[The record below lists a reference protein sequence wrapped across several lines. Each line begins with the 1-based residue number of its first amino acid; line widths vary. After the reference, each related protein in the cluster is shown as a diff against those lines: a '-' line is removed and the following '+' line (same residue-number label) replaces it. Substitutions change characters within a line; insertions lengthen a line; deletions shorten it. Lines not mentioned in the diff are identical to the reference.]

1 MLSPR
6 LQQGVAKCWGKCIN
20 TLQEGGGPGR
30 GRKGTSVLV
39 SEERDQDWEID
50 YVFVRSKLRVEKHM
64 GEQSELRPVGTAAF
78 WVVSGQPSCL
88 CPYLV

>member
-1 MLSPR
+1 ML
-6 LQQGVAKCWGKCIN
+6 GKCLN

-39 SEERDQDWEID
+39 SEERDQDWETD
-50 YVFVRSKLRVEKHM
+50 YVFVRSKLCVEKHT
-64 GEQSELRPVGTAAF
+64 GEQSELYPVGTAAF